1 MTVFIY
7 LVFLAYALAINAN
20 PLTVAIYPMVSP
32 DTQEPSLNERIF
44 VELVTSD
51 RKLEACREGSK

>member
-20 PLTVAIYPMVSP
+20 PLTVAIYPMV
-32 DTQEPSLNERIF
+32 PSLT
-44 VELVTSD
+44 L
-51 RKLEACREGSK
+51 KPKASKPKP

>member
-32 DTQEPSLNERIF
+32 LTLRPKAQKP
-44 VELVTSD
+44 
-51 RKLEACREGSK
+51 KP